1 MKTDLKT
8 IFNFES
14 MKEYFLSFAYFVS
27 LFSSTSMFFDHK
39 RIIIDGLMVQF
50 PMALFLNPLKL

>member
-1 MKTDLKT
+1 MKTDIKT

-39 RIIIDGLMVQF
+39 RIIIDGLMV
-50 PMALFLNPLKL
+50 